1 VVQSRVEVYDVV
13 SRSLAGNHNYAELP
27 HGCHIGAVWNLLWTW
42 GRPNI
47 DYNKL
52 FVWQRV
58 NHFPDSKF
66 LTRKDCLKRCVDRPQ
81 MVEAFRVIPDTFVLP
96 RDYCQFVDAYTNN
109 RSLDPPK
116 TMWIL
121 KPVSLSRGRGIS
133 VISDISE
140 VHYREPSI
148 IQEYIEKP
156 LLLDE
161 YKFDLRVY
169 VLVMSFNPLE
179 AYIYKEGFA
188 RLATVKYSS
197 SPSNYRNRLMHLT
210 NTSVQRKH
218 AGSLPY
224 DKHRM
229 LGGKL
234 VLVIEPRCFFRGTK
248 LSFEDLSDRLEERGI
263 GWAILWE
270 KVKDVVVRT
279 LVMCEHMI
287 NFQVNS
293 FELYGFDVIFDESL
307 RAWLLEVN
315 SSPSMNLDTLL
326 DERIK
331 VALIRY
337 GTSIFGIR

>member
-1 VVQSRVEVYDVV
+1 
-13 SRSLAGNHNYAELP
+13 
-27 HGCHIGAVWNLLWTW
+27 
-42 GRPNI
+42 
-47 DYNKL
+47 
-52 FVWQRV
+52 
-58 NHFPDSKF
+58 
-66 LTRKDCLKRCVDRPQ
+66 
-81 MVEAFRVIPDTFVLP
+81 FRVTPDTFVLP

-218 AGSLPY
+218 AGSLP
-224 DKHRM
+224 
-229 LGGKL
+229 
-234 VLVIEPRCFFRGTK
+234 
-248 LSFEDLSDRLEERGI
+248 
-263 GWAILWE
+263 
-270 KVKDVVVRT
+270 
-279 LVMCEHMI
+279 
-287 NFQVNS
+287 
-293 FELYGFDVIFDESL
+293 
-307 RAWLLEVN
+307 
-315 SSPSMNLDTLL
+315 
-326 DERIK
+326 
-331 VALIRY
+331 
-337 GTSIFGIR
+337 